1 MRRHKQ
7 AVRCLGLFLLLAGL
21 AACGTPESIKLL
33 SGEQLKA
40 QATVRAAIDE
50 SFKRMEQVVELQL
63 KSVENKINDS
73 KRLDLVSG
81 AKAVMVQQS
90 TLTPEKFA
98 DITLSQFAAREKILA
113 QARAKGAALKEAH
126 ANVLRAYDQTVE
138 AQRTL
143 DNYLRLEQFDEKV
156 ANELL
161 LTVGLTR
168 EELENWTNTGLAAF
182 EKASEVLAAIK

>member
-7 AVRCLGLFLLLAGL
+7 TVRCLGLFLLLAGL

-168 EELENWTNTGLAAF
+168 EELENWTKTGLAAF

>member
-1 MRRHKQ
+1 
-7 AVRCLGLFLLLAGL
+7 
-21 AACGTPESIKLL
+21 L

-63 KSVENKINDS
+63 RSVENKIADS

-98 DITLSQFAAREKILA
+98 DITLSQFAAREQILA
-113 QARAKGAALKEAH
+113 DARAKGAALKEAH

-138 AQRTL
+138 AQKAL
-143 DNYLRLEQFDEKV
+143 DNYLRLERFDEKV

-161 LTVGLTR
+161 LAVGLTR
-168 EELENWTNTGLAAF
+168 EQLETWTTTGLAAF
-182 EKASEVLAAIK
+182 EKASAVLAAIR